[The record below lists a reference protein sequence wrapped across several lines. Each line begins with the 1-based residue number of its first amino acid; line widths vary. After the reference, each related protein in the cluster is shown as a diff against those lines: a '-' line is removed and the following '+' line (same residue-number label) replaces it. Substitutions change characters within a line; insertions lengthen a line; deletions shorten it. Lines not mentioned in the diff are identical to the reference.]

1 MSILS
6 KHHNG
11 NSDLPRVRFQIGGAL
26 TDSSRALQA
35 CGRPPLHLSRKRG
48 RTLAGNMMTPSPSI
62 FVVCNRPTRVDHWR
76 NLIQLPY
83 LLPCPSR
90 SRCGKGGV
98 SLRGQKIVGDSSPDA
113 GRVNSGFSG
122 ADPPPFCPQAAI
134 IASSPVRPGLSTY
147 RCGISRNWLYS
158 QVL

>member
-48 RTLAGNMMTPSPSI
+48 RTLAGNMMTAFAVHFRRMQQADEGRPLAQSHSASLPPPLPVSEQMWERGRFTSGAKNRRRFVARRWPSELGLFGS
-62 FVVCNRPTRVDHWR
+62 RPPTFLSTGSNHC
-76 NLIQLPY
+76 LQ
-83 LLPCPSR
+83 PCKAR
-90 SRCGKGGV
+90 FKHI
-98 SLRGQKIVGDSSPDA
+98 SLRD
-113 GRVNSGFSG
+113 
-122 ADPPPFCPQAAI
+122 
-134 IASSPVRPGLSTY
+134 
-147 RCGISRNWLYS
+147 
-158 QVL
+158 